1 MTTCTRCLLTD
12 ATVDATLRRHDE
24 PQQCITAL
32 INVNQVL
39 AFQKSVCQELVRV
52 KTGDYIARA
61 IDDMSMRNLTEA
73 SAKLDEIE
81 RHLNAGTHPDDS
93 VAVRVELNR
102 QRIACD
108 HIRYFLSNA
117 TTVITELTD
126 VTRALNTINN
136 LLNGTT
142 PT

>member
-1 MTTCTRCLLTD
+1 MITCTRCLLTD
-12 ATVDATLRRHDE
+12 ATVDATLRRHPE
-24 PQQCITAL
+24 AQQCITAL

-61 IDDMSMRNLTEA
+61 IDDMSMCNLTEA

-93 VAVRVELNR
+93 VKLGFEFFSDRL
-102 QRIACD
+102 
-108 HIRYFLSNA
+108 
-117 TTVITELTD
+117 
-126 VTRALNTINN
+126 
-136 LLNGTT
+136 
-142 PT
+142 